1 MYGWKDVVDG
11 WMERCSG
18 WMGGEMLWMDGWR
31 EVEMEAKVE
40 R

>member
-11 WMERCSG
+11 WMERCNG

-31 EVEMEAKVE
+31 DAEMEAKVE

>member
-1 MYGWKDVVDG
+1 
-11 WMERCSG
+11 MERCSG